1 MMLVIRL
8 LLLLSAV
15 TAFYLA
21 PRSCLTRE
29 ASRNTYGCSFHPLRN
44 SISEEITESVVSVQP
59 QYAKENLIQFGKSLP
74 VHIYVDGE
82 IISYLKMK
90 NSDRKSRFL
99 LPQAVAS
106 MTLNVLRDYVHKRIP
121 SLSGQPYVIR
131 YQVPGEKS
139 TPKQFQGKYQLYFA
153 GDRRPNLLSF

>member
-1 MMLVIRL
+1 MAIVLKL
-8 LLLLSAV
+8 LLLSSAV

-21 PRSCLTRE
+21 PRLRLIRQ
-29 ASRNTYGCSFHPLRN
+29 ASRNPFGCSFQSLRN
-44 SISEEITESVVSVQP
+44 SISEEVTASQVSEQP
-59 QYAKENLIQFGKSLP
+59 QYVKENLIQFGKSLP

-106 MTLNVLRDYVHKRIP
+106 MTLNVLRDYITRRIP
-121 SLSGQPYVIR
+121 TLSGQPYVIR
-131 YQVPGEKS
+131 YQVPGEKT
-139 TPKQFQGKYQLYFA
+139 TPKQFQGKYSLYFA
-153 GDRRPNLLSF
+153 RENMPD